1 MLCVT
6 QNNATVK
13 SKEEELHDRKVA
25 EEQRQQQ
32 LELAR
37 AKKEKMLRI
46 EEEKKRSVPPN
57 EFEREQL
64 EKAQAINEKA
74 LEARKED
81 LEDVKEMNKMVAY
94 AKAVTIRDRQL
105 QEKEQ
110 VWEEYRAQEKKK
122 DLIMEVER
130 LKQIKYLEEE
140 EDRKKQEV
148 VRGHQVIIEQIK
160 EREIDRLKQKEEQER
175 EAQQLLRAADELK
188 KEEEAKSQKK
198 KEMQAK
204 INQEIVDAN
213 RNTILVNQQR
223 RLREREEDE
232 KIAQYNVEKA
242 QKAAELEAEQKYL
255 LEFMQTHQRRK
266 RKGNT
271 TPSRAPR
278 KGQ

>member
-1 MLCVT
+1 MT